1 MDRETI
7 AEMFSAF
14 GPVAAK
20 RMFSGFGLWSEGVCF
35 CLVLRGGE
43 FYLKADVITI
53 PQFEDNGCKPFSY
66 TQRTSGK
73 VVSVNSFWRMPE
85 RLYDDPDELAEWARA
100 AVGAAHRAASIKVKR
115 SRPNAA
121 SKIRTP
127 SAATASAKT
136 SSKTSSQA
144 SRKPSGTLKNA
155 SGSGVAGKGAKAARK
170 TAKRSAAPAV
180 RAKAKKRQQRNAVR
194 TIR

>member
-14 GPVAAK
+14 GSVASK

-43 FYLKADVITI
+43 FYLKADAITI

-66 TQRTSGK
+66 TQPSSGK

-100 AVGAAHRAASIKVKR
+100 AVGAAHRAQLTKAKR
-115 SRPNAA
+115 SRPK
-121 SKIRTP
+121 SPTGKP
-127 SAATASAKT
+127 AKT
-136 SSKTSSQA
+136 AAKTEPSKTRKKPAKAVSSASSKS
-144 SRKPSGTLKNA
+144 
-155 SGSGVAGKGAKAARK
+155 AR
-170 TAKRSAAPAV
+170 RS
-180 RAKAKKRQQRNAVR
+180 KAK
-194 TIR
+194 

>member
-14 GPVAAK
+14 GPVASK

-43 FYLKADVITI
+43 FYLKADPITI

-73 VVSVNSFWRMPE
+73 VISVNSFWRMPE

-100 AVGAAHRAASIKVKR
+100 AVGAAHRAALTKAR
-115 SRPNAA
+115 RPRKAA
-121 SKIRTP
+121 
-127 SAATASAKT
+127 
-136 SSKTSSQA
+136 
-144 SRKPSGTLKNA
+144 
-155 SGSGVAGKGAKAARK
+155 AGK
-170 TAKRSAAPAV
+170 AAPAV
-180 RAKAKKRQQRNAVR
+180 AKSKGKKKTAAKAVRKPAGTAKAAAPRASKAAKRPKTKSVR
-194 TIR
+194 RKG

>member
-14 GPVAAK
+14 GSVVSK

-43 FYLKADVITI
+43 FYLKADAITI

-66 TQRTSGK
+66 SQRTSGK
-73 VVSVNSFWRMPE
+73 VVIVNSFWRMPE

-100 AVGAAHRAASIKVKR
+100 AVGAAHRAQLTKSKR
-115 SRPNAA
+115 SKPTSSAGKTAKAA
-121 SKIRTP
+121 AK
-127 SAATASAKT
+127 TASAKPGQKPAKKAVRAT
-136 SSKTSSQA
+136 SRQPA
-144 SRKPSGTLKNA
+144 AKPP
-155 SGSGVAGKGAKAARK
+155 KAV
-170 TAKRSAAPAV
+170 AKRSTT
-180 RAKAKKRQQRNAVR
+180 KAGHRKA
-194 TIR
+194 

>member
-43 FYLKADVITI
+43 FYLKADPITI

-66 TQRTSGK
+66 AQRTSGK
-73 VVSVNSFWRMPE
+73 VVIVNSFWRMPE
-85 RLYDDPDELAEWARA
+85 RLYDDPDELADWARA
-100 AVGAAHRAASIKVKR
+100 AVGAAHRAALAKPKR
-115 SRPNAA
+115 RRKPEADGVAPAA
-121 SKIRTP
+121 DK
-127 SAATASAKT
+127 SAKPRQ
-136 SSKTSSQA
+136 K
-144 SRKPSGTLKNA
+144 KPI
-155 SGSGVAGKGAKAARK
+155 AKAARK
-170 TAKRSAAPAV
+170 PARAAKAVTTTRAPKTGAKR
-180 RAKAKKRQQRNAVR
+180 RTTKTKAKAARGKR
-194 TIR
+194 

>member
-43 FYLKADVITI
+43 FYLKADPITI

-66 TQRTSGK
+66 AQRTSGK
-73 VVSVNSFWRMPE
+73 VVIVNSFWRMPE
-85 RLYDDPDELAEWARA
+85 RLYDDPDELADWASPARRRKPEADGVAPA
-100 AVGAAHRAASIKVKR
+100 ADK
-115 SRPNAA
+115 
-121 SKIRTP
+121 
-127 SAATASAKT
+127 SAKPRQ
-136 SSKTSSQA
+136 K
-144 SRKPSGTLKNA
+144 KPI
-155 SGSGVAGKGAKAARK
+155 AKAARK
-170 TAKRSAAPAV
+170 PARAAKAVTTTRAPKTGAKR
-180 RAKAKKRQQRNAVR
+180 RTTKTKAKAARGKR
-194 TIR
+194 